1 MDKVAAAQAK
11 AAVLTEALPY
21 IQDFKGST
29 VLVKLG
35 GSVMEVEENLDRLM
49 DDVAFM
55 NAVGIKVVIVHG
67 GGKAIS
73 AELKRQNIPVEF
85 INGLRNTCEK
95 TIKVVDCVL
104 HNQINRGLVEMAREA
119 GGNAIGL
126 SGKDIL
132 CAQKML
138 STDPVSGEKIDIGF
152 VGDITK
158 VNAEPIL
165 AALDKGQIP
174 VITPLGRGE
183 DGCVFNI
190 NADIA
195 ACRIAE
201 AIHARKLVF
210 LSDVP
215 GILRN
220 PSDES
225 SVIPTIVTTQIQQL
239 IKDKVLSGGMLPKIM
254 SSVRA
259 LEDGIN
265 KVHMIDGRVKHTLL
279 LEIFTDHGVGTEI
292 IRPDSII

>member
-1 MDKVAAAQAK
+1 MMEQLITK
-11 AAVLTEALPY
+11 ADSLVEALPY
-21 IQDFKGST
+21 IQKFRNAII
-29 VLVKLG
+29 VVKFG
-35 GSVMEVEENLDRLM
+35 GSSMENPELVRSTMRDIVLM
-49 DDVAFM
+49 ECIGFRP
-55 NAVGIKVVIVHG
+55 VVVHG

-195 ACRIAE
+195 ACRIAK